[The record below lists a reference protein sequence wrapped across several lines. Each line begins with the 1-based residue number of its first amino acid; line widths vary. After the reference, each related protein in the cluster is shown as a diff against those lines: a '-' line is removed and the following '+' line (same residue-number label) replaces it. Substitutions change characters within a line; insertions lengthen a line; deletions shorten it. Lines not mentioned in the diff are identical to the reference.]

1 MSSVLTQLEQQPETP
16 AATAQTDD
24 ELISLFLDETESK
37 EKGVDEI
44 DTAVYPDFDAPD
56 PDDYPTWD
64 IPEPDIP
71 RSDGAAPSPEEP
83 QKILMSLAD
92 LPVETIVDTVDITLT
107 ELIVRGCKLE
117 DAQEEDAEKLM
128 TTEAD
133 KKALAKATSRYLE
146 SQQIKVTPL
155 TGLIVTVVLVYGKKL
170 MYGLKLKKL
179 TRQNKAMRDEI
190 ERLQQ
195 EKEEMEVRLA
205 EMEVSNRNQEDNEEE
220 EPDGEAE

>member
-37 EKGVDEI
+37 DKGVDVI
-44 DTAVYPDFDAPD
+44 DTAVYPDFEPPAPE
-56 PDDYPTWD
+56 DYPPVEN
-64 IPEPDIP
+64 PEPGDP

-92 LPVETIVDTVDITLT
+92 LPVETIVETVDITLT

-117 DAQEEDAEKLM
+117 DAEEEDAEKLM

-170 MYGLKLKKL
+170 MFGLKLKKL

-195 EKEEMEVRLA
+195 EKEEMEERLA
-205 EMEVSNRNQEDNEEE
+205 EMEENNRRKEDSEEE
-220 EPDGEAE
+220 EPDSETE